1 MKTEILKLLRES
13 KDYVSGQELC
23 ERLGVSRTAIW
34 KVINQLKEEGYEIE
48 AVRNRGYCLKGAAD
62 VISEAELSSQIRGQW
77 AGKNLVC
84 YEETDSTNDRA
95 KRLAE
100 EGCPHGT
107 LVVADCQKAG
117 KGRRGRSWES
127 PRGTSV
133 YMSLVLRPAI
143 LPSAASMVT
152 LVAAMAVAEGIQ
164 KAAGLHAAIKWP
176 NDVVVNGRKIC
187 GILTEMSAEMDCI
200 HYVVVGIGIN
210 VGQKEFAG
218 EISKTATSVFIEKG
232 SRVFRSLIA
241 AAVMESF
248 EKYYSLYEKAG
259 DLSLIMDEYN
269 SILANNG
276 KEVRVLA
283 PSGDYPGMSLGI
295 EKDGE
300 LLVRT
305 EDGEVKKVLSGEVS
319 VRGIYG
325 YV

>member
-164 KAAGLHAAIKWP
+164 KAAGLRAAIKWP

-200 HYVVVGIGIN
+200 HYVV
-210 VGQKEFAG
+210 
-218 EISKTATSVFIEKG
+218 
-232 SRVFRSLIA
+232 
-241 AAVMESF
+241 ESF

-283 PSGDYPGMSLGI
+283 PSGDYTGMSLGI